1 MCQIL
6 FPWNSRRLVATAGFA
21 LAIGL
26 AVFAGISVAEDPK
39 PARAGKP
46 VPGTIDWAPRFAA
59 IDKNGDDRVSRA
71 EWDQSELKRDQR
83 LFAGIDA
90 DENGELTRSEAAD
103 FFGTDEQGQSRN
115 KPSSPSEEP
124 AAPAAQGPRPLSSA
138 SRNIGRL
145 VADEEFRDL
154 AGKSTRLSAFK
165 DKRFLVI
172 AMTSVSCPLSQ
183 KYLPTL
189 ASLEK
194 TYADRGVAF
203 LFVNPVEADRVP
215 AMQEAIAREKLTGRY
230 IHDAKG
236 ELARSLGAL
245 TTTEVLVLD
254 SSRTVRYQ
262 GAVDDQYGFSYA
274 LDAPRTTYLVDALE
288 SLLSQLNPVV
298 AATEAPGC
306 TLDLEPAAA
315 PSQVTYHNR
324 ISRIIRTACAECH
337 HEGGVGPF
345 ALDSFDDLSSHRA
358 MVAQVI
364 ERGQMPPWFAKPSG
378 TGPSVWR
385 NDRALSEQDKSDLLA
400 WIKSDRPVGDPVDAI
415 APAVY
420 PTEWRIGQP
429 DAVYQL
435 PEPVAIKA
443 TGTMPYVNVTVDPGL
458 TEDKWVSG
466 WEVLPTDRAVVH
478 HVLVFVIPPRGQGQ
492 EKTIQRGDNADDERR
507 GFFAAYVPGAVG
519 ARYEDGFAKRLPA
532 GSRFRFQMHYTPNGK
547 PTTDQTRL
555 AVTFAKEPPRHE
567 LLVTGIVDPQLR
579 IPPGASNHEEGASLN
594 VPVDARITAL
604 MPHMHVRGKAF
615 RYDLVDASGRVETLL
630 DIPRYDFNWQLGYV
644 FAEPKQI
651 PAGSTLR
658 VTGWFDN
665 SSGNAAN
672 PDPSRLVR
680 WGPQTDD
687 EMLIGYVE
695 YYLPGIPADER
706 TAGLAGARIS
716 GVVGQIEKVY
726 REIDEDQDLR
736 ISREEFARIKQLAPR
751 LGSNQFLMDQLF
763 SRLDKDADGFITVK
777 ELQALREGKR
787 RQ

>member
-1 MCQIL
+1 M
-6 FPWNSRRLVATAGFA
+6 
-21 LAIGL
+21 
-26 AVFAGISVAEDPK
+26 
-39 PARAGKP
+39 
-46 VPGTIDWAPRFAA
+46 
-59 IDKNGDDRVSRA
+59 
-71 EWDQSELKRDQR
+71 
-83 LFAGIDA
+83 
-90 DENGELTRSEAAD
+90 
-103 FFGTDEQGQSRN
+103 
-115 KPSSPSEEP
+115 
-124 AAPAAQGPRPLSSA
+124 
-138 SRNIGRL
+138 
-145 VADEEFRDL
+145 
-154 AGKSTRLSAFK
+154 
-165 DKRFLVI
+165 
-172 AMTSVSCPLSQ
+172 
-183 KYLPTL
+183 
-189 ASLEK
+189 
-194 TYADRGVAF
+194 
-203 LFVNPVEADRVP
+203 
-215 AMQEAIAREKLTGRY
+215 
-230 IHDAKG
+230 
-236 ELARSLGAL
+236 
-245 TTTEVLVLD
+245 
-254 SSRTVRYQ
+254 
-262 GAVDDQYGFSYA
+262 
-274 LDAPRTTYLVDALE
+274 
-288 SLLSQLNPVV
+288 
-298 AATEAPGC
+298 
-306 TLDLEPAAA
+306 
-315 PSQVTYHNR
+315 
-324 ISRIIRTACAECH
+324 
-337 HEGGVGPF
+337 
-345 ALDSFDDLSSHRA
+345 
-358 MVAQVI
+358 
-364 ERGQMPPWFAKPSG
+364 
-378 TGPSVWR
+378 
-385 NDRALSEQDKSDLLA
+385 
-400 WIKSDRPVGDPVDAI
+400 
-415 APAVY
+415 
-420 PTEWRIGQP
+420 
-429 DAVYQL
+429 
-435 PEPVAIKA
+435 
-443 TGTMPYVNVTVDPGL
+443 
-458 TEDKWVSG
+458 VSG

-736 ISREEFARIKQLAPR
+736 ISREEFSRIKQIAPR